1 MENHVFYAPVRIGQK
16 IYVPLECDGEEEK
29 IVDEL
34 TITEVGSK
42 GCFVSDYNPPED
54 DLGTYFPY
62 RDLGRTWFTRPPKGG
77 RQVQE
82 MSL

>member
-1 MENHVFYAPVRIGQK
+1 MKKNVFYAPVRIGQK
-16 IYVPLECDGEEEK
+16 IYVPIEMDGK
-29 IVDEL
+29 PYVDEL

-42 GCFVSDYNPPED
+42 GCFVSDFDPPKD
-54 DLGTYFPY
+54 DLGTYYPY

-77 RQVQE
+77 RQE

>member
-1 MENHVFYAPVRIGQK
+1 MERNVFYAPVRIGQK
-16 IYVPLECDGEEEK
+16 IYVPWGFAIEEEE

-34 TITEVGSK
+34 TITEVGSR
-42 GCFVSDYNPPED
+42 GCFVSDHNPPED
-54 DLGTYFPY
+54 DFGTYYPY

-77 RQVQE
+77 RQEQE